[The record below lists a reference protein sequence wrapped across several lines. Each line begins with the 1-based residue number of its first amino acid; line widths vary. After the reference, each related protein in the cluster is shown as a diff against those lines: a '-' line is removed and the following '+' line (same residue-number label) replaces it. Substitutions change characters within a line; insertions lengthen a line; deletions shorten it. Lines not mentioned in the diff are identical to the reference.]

1 MFATNIWTYELNN
14 STLIIDS
21 NWGLNYLSINLV
33 SGTGT
38 IQGNFSVGGLLTP
51 LNLTIGQPFNIQS
64 GNGANPIGDITITT
78 TGVINIAGQR

>member
-38 IQGNFSVGGLLTP
+38 IQGNFSVSGLFTP
-51 LNLTIGQPFNIQS
+51 LNLTIGQPFN
-64 GNGANPIGDITITT
+64 TF
-78 TGVINIAGQR
+78 RLFCFK